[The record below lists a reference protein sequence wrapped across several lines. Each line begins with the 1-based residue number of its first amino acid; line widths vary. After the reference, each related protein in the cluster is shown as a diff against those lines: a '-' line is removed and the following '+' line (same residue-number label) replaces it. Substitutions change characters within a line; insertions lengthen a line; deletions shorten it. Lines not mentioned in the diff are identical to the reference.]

1 VAPQFGSFHRGFAM
15 APQVS
20 MPVLDIHG
28 TQDTTVPAN
37 TSLSGDGYYYTTTA
51 EIFALW
57 GPLNGDTGCYE
68 QYVTPWD
75 GQLNTYCI
83 QTCNGQMTRCMWTGG
98 HNWFLNTA
106 SANGGLVTDF
116 LLQWTRPS
124 HVGYGKWAGEDFKVP
139 ELRDLN
145 LTVVP
150 DEVVQAWELAD
161 IEKTLDNGMPGMDA
175 VPDGRQA
182 HYGNPNSKRGCLS
195 DEDVLEVAEGSVVCA
210 PKVCACVY
218 VCACARVR
226 VCVCA
231 CEFRFVRVL
240 GFGLV
245 LLVCPSVR
253 SVRLL
258 DCLYCAG
265 CAA

>member
-1 VAPQFGSFHRGFAM
+1 M

-231 CEFRFVRVL
+231 CEFCFVRVL